1 MSSKRRIAKAIRT
14 HRNEQ
19 LEKQGKNVYQKST
32 SSKVSNVA
40 NASSNSL
47 SAGTGGEVVLLS
59 SKTVE
64 LGANIKLAAAAWK
77 RKLEEEERKKRQ
89 RQGNKRKRPKVKN
102 RFKRTQGRKD
112 LVTTQRQKLLKT
124 AHFDMQRIWK
134 AGRDLKTW
142 NATEIFHNFLFLGAG
157 SDGSGRCLMN
167 MPGDTNVL
175 KAEKMAF
182 YYHNNVRFVLN
193 MSGSPLQKELKGNTY
208 PVDTTFLFTPPKLI
222 PMNDVDTIDE
232 TMTKMFDFGAMYI
245 EKAFQAH
252 LEHYA
257 NLSSEQKENPGTNR
271 PPSIFVHCVSGV
283 HRSPMV
289 VVWWMVKHHGW
300 APIDAWN
307 PVRHRRDASY
317 RKRSD
322 EGNLEKR
329 CIGGDHTTG
338 RKRLWFSEMIGSHR
352 NKMWLSCVI
361 L

>member
-89 RQGNKRKRPKVKN
+89 RQGNKRKRPRLKN
-102 RFKRTQGRKD
+102 RFKKNARKEED
-112 LVTTQRQKLLKT
+112 LVTAQRQKLLKT

-257 NLSSEQKENPGTNR
+257 NLSSQQKENPETNR

-307 PVRHRRDASY
+307 LVRHRRDAS
-317 RKRSD
+317 
-322 EGNLEKR
+322 
-329 CIGGDHTTG
+329 CIVNEATKETWKNVALGGDHTTG

-352 NKMWLSCVI
+352 R
-361 L
+361 